1 MKLGEMSD
9 ADKVMNPE
17 HFGSGLADIRVE
29 MWIRIRDQFLLIL
42 WP

>member
-17 HFGSGLADIRVE
+17 HFGSDLADIRVE